1 MNSWQKFVVV
11 VLAAASGAC
20 EFYGTWTVWKSFRA
34 TETMAKRIKDRL
46 DADALAQS
54 NEAQDVMH
62 QISMA
67 GGQSVAFDLDKIRK
81 ANREALREVVEE
93 LDGGPKTAWGL
104 RAFFAGAVLGVV
116 TAVLAV
122 AW

>member
-1 MNSWQKFVVV
+1 MA
-11 VLAAASGAC
+11 LGSGAC
-20 EFYGTWTVWKSFRA
+20 EFYGTWTVWKSFKS
-34 TETMAKRIKDRL
+34 TETMARRIKERT
-46 DADALAQS
+46 DADALEQS
-54 NEAQDVMH
+54 RESQDVMH

-67 GGQSVAFDLDKIRK
+67 GGQSVAFDLDRVRK

-93 LDGGPKTAWGL
+93 LDGGPKVAWGL
-104 RAFFAGAVLGVV
+104 RAFFVGAVLGVL

>member
-1 MNSWQKFVVV
+1 MTDLQKIIIIVMAFG
-11 VLAAASGAC
+11 SGAC
-20 EFYGTWTVWKSFRA
+20 EFYGTWTVWKSFKA
-34 TETMAKRIKDRL
+34 TETMAKRIKGRI

-67 GGQSVAFDLDKIRK
+67 GGQSVAYDLDRIRK

-104 RAFFAGAVLGVV
+104 RAFFAGAVLGVL